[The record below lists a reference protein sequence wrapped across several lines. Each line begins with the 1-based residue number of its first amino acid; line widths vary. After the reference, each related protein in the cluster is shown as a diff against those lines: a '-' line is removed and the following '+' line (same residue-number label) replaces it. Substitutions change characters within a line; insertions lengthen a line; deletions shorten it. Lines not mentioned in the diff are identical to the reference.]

1 MDKFSSA
8 EIMNAVKG
16 VLDRNVVIEIMQT
29 LAPYTVSGRSKYM
42 AVNDADLMDQY
53 IRENLP
59 KGLEGYLGYNPVD
72 SMSILAGLGAPEKAK
87 CLMEANGYSAVLP
100 VEILQKKDEGGI
112 ILFNS
117 EGQAIIT
124 ANQIFAEWQNKF
136 YEETDLGEDN
146 TKTDNATRGK
156 QSDNW
161 QEPTY
166 FSENPVTSSPDRP
179 EIFTRLENSDNPE
192 IQRFLSNNPYTAN
205 IASLQLSKEEKTDFD
220 NPQPLTP
227 RQRFSYSD
235 PAQVRNI
242 EDYPVQGKAF
252 CEYEDAKMTV
262 NVPSFTV
269 HKPDLK
275 TFVNI
280 VYWYK
285 VYVSENPGKKQFQKC
300 IDPALYDYKKQ
311 ITDYITGQISRTIK
325 ESHMAKY
332 LEQTSGKNISEIM
345 ESQQTALEN
354 LLGINLNFMHK
365 QQVHNV
371 LQNIVNHRQGTKWV
385 RDSIAAELSRLDNKE
400 FIKEIL
406 GILSN
411 FNLLSSLR
419 LLELVGNSFLGSSFR
434 KNFCGS
440 DSQVTIV
447 RANDPESMA
456 LFLKNIYEESQLYYY
471 LWQNPFYKSSGIAN
485 GYPHATYEELKKLA
499 RQQCRHTSLIR
510 LDDLNQLRPQNGP
523 AFIMDR
529 YLGAT
534 VNIVS
539 DIRWYMQNWLR
550 DRSFDFH
557 FMRDLI
563 SGNRVKIPLWENGT
577 LDSKK
582 LKAEKRDTTFT
593 YNPCFAPMI
602 YRSDMQYIF
611 VTGNEE
617 QCLSALSISDRKI
630 ASNKEATSKKKIAL
644 LVFDDQEMEIFPD
657 DNCQHLPV
665 AFAILMLALY
675 FVVDK
680 YVLKKLWTT
689 VIYEYASEKQ
699 NSPIELPAKL
709 AVQRFWDECCLDA
722 TDQAKEEWKKDP
734 DLETYNTSGTISK
747 RKDSKQDS
755 SKKSQTKLG
764 WQKCY
769 GIDQLPT
776 SSRRDIGF
784 VFELWCAV
792 NCIKVPEIV
801 SGQALMNELG
811 KKLKAASV
819 KDPTGKSCEGAFYQR
834 TSQIKD
840 KYYDDTISQSLENHT
855 IKLTDINVSNA
866 QDNQTRIYF
875 GLSLK
880 DDTVNQLLEEWKATL
895 DGTNQSKKLRFFN
908 RGLDF
913 LMSEVVNDLSMTT
926 SLPNTSHT

>member
-1 MDKFSSA
+1 MKEHSSA
-8 EIMNAVKG
+8 EMMNATKG
-16 VLDRNVVIEIMQT
+16 ILDRRVVIEIMET
-29 LAPYTVSGRSKYM
+29 LAPYMISGRSRYM
-42 AVNDADLMDQY
+42 AVDNADLMNEY
-53 IRENLP
+53 LRENFPDSLP
-59 KGLEGYLGYNPVD
+59 GSLGTKLVD
-72 SMSILAGLGAPEKAK
+72 SGYILKGLGAPERAR
-87 CLMEANGYSAVLP
+87 CLMEANGYTAVLP
-100 VEILQKKDEGGI
+100 AEIPQKKNEGGI
-112 ILFNS
+112 ILFNP

-136 YEETDLGEDN
+136 CEETDLEEDN
-146 TKTDNATRGK
+146 AKTDNATRGK

-192 IQRFLSNNPYTAN
+192 IQRGMSFNPFLAD
-205 IASLQLSKEEKTDFD
+205 IDALELSEDEETDFN
-220 NPQPLTP
+220 NPQPLTV

-235 PAQVRNI
+235 PAQVKVI
-242 EDYPVQGKAF
+242 EECNTKPGGGF
-252 CEYEDAKMTV
+252 CKYEDAKMTV
-262 NVPSFTV
+262 AVPCFKT
-269 HKPDLK
+269 HHPDLK

-285 VYVSENPGKKQFQKC
+285 IYVSENPGQKQYQKC
-300 IDPALYDYKKQ
+300 IEPALYDYKKQ
-311 ITDYITGQISRTIK
+311 IADYAANQLFRTIT
-325 ESHMAKY
+325 ETQIGVY
-332 LEQTSGKNISEIM
+332 LAQTSGKGVSEIIQ
-345 ESQQTALEN
+345 SQQTALEN
-354 LLGINLNFMHK
+354 LLGINSDFMHK
-365 QQVHNV
+365 QHVHDV
-371 LQNIVNHRQGTKWV
+371 LQHIVDKRQGTTWI
-385 RDSIAAELSRLDNKE
+385 RAGITAELSSPDNRMM
-400 FIKEIL
+400 IKQIL
-406 GILSN
+406 GDLTS
-411 FNLLSSLR
+411 FNLLSALQ
-419 LLELVGNSFLGSSFR
+419 LLELIGKGFLGPGF
-434 KNFCGS
+434 KKGFCQD
-440 DSQVTIV
+440 DSQVTIIE
-447 RANDPESMA
+447 ANDPESVV

-471 LWQNPFYKSSGIAN
+471 LGQDSFYTAFDTAN
-485 GYPHATYEELKKLA
+485 RHFLATHVELEKLA
-499 RQQCRHTSLIR
+499 LQQCRHNPLIR
-510 LDDLNQLRPQNGP
+510 LDDIKQLRPQNGP

-529 YLGAT
+529 YLGET

-539 DIRWYMQNWLR
+539 DIRWHMQNWLH
-550 DRSFDFH
+550 DRSFDYH
-557 FMRDLI
+557 FMKDLI
-563 SGNRVKIPLWENGT
+563 SGNRVKIPLWEDGT
-577 LDSKK
+577 FDSKK

-593 YNPCFAPMI
+593 CNPCFAPMAF
-602 YRSDMQYIF
+602 RSNMQYIF
-611 VTGNEE
+611 VSGDAK
-617 QCLSALSISDRKI
+617 QCFNILSTP
-630 ASNKEATSKKKIAL
+630 EKKTAFWVL
-644 LVFDDQEMEIFPD
+644 DDQEIAIPLV
-657 DNCQHLPV
+657 DNYQRSKV
-665 AFAILMLALY
+665 AFVILMLALY
-675 FVVDK
+675 FTVDK
-680 YVLKKLWTT
+680 YMLKKPWA
-689 VIYEYASEKQ
+689 ISICEYASEGQ
-699 NSPIELPAKL
+699 SSAIEQSAKL

-784 VFELWCAV
+784 AFELWCAV
-792 NCIKVPEIV
+792 NYIKVPEIT

-811 KKLKAASV
+811 QKLKVASV

-908 RGLDF
+908 GGLDF